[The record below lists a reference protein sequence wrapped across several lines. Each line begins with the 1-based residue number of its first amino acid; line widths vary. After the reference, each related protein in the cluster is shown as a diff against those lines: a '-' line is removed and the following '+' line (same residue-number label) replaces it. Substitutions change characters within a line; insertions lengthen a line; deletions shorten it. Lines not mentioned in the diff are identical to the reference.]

1 MANHYDEY
9 DHADEYGNSNI
20 KGLVTGLLVG
30 ALVGAAVMLF
40 VAPQSGRDTR
50 KKLQKK
56 TLQLRDHTM
65 DTVDDAV
72 KQARHKVDQVSADVR
87 KQAGELQDRGQ
98 HLYADQR
105 ERVTDM
111 VNAGK
116 KKIHLPGR

>member
-9 DHADEYGNSNI
+9 AYENENSNI